1 MEFYSVDGLPIVVID
16 DFYSE
21 LECDFIWKELC
32 FLNTPTKKLLCPE
45 KTGTATAGDGKIL
58 KKNSGIFLDQ
68 LYLDRSFSN
77 ILNLNQKI
85 FSLEKTLTE
94 KNVFFRY
101 LKESNQDATLVQ
113 YYENSD
119 YYKSHFDKSIITAIS
134 WFYQK
139 PKSFVGGD
147 LIIDNDLKIEC
158 KYNRLI
164 LFPSIVEHEVE
175 EIKIGQNLLDQNFG
189 RYSISHFIS
198 IKL

>member
-1 MEFYSVDGLPIVVID
+1 MQFYEVQGLPVVVID

-21 LECDFIWKELC
+21 TECVFIWNELC
-32 FLNTPTKKLLCPE
+32 FLNTPNKKLLPPE
-45 KTGTATAGDGKIL
+45 KTGTATSNDGQIL
-58 KKNSGIFLDQ
+58 KKNNGIFLDQ

-85 FSLEKTLTE
+85 FSLEKNLTE

-119 YYKSHFDKSIITAIS
+119 YYKSHCDKSIITAIS

-139 PKSFVGGD
+139 PKAFTGGN
-147 LIIDNDLKIEC
+147 LIFENNFKIEC

-164 LFPSIVEHEVE
+164 LFPSILNHEVE